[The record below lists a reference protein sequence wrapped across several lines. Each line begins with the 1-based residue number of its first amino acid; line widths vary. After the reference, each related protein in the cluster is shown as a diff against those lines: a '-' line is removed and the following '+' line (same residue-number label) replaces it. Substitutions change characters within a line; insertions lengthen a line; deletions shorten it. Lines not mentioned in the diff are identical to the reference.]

1 MILDAVY
8 DTKTLDELQAEF
20 VLLGNELSIIDNK
33 RKTIHVL
40 MEKRKA
46 KILAQT
52 KIANLSTTEKDALRK
67 ALEIKA

>member
-33 RKTIHVL
+33 RKAIHVL